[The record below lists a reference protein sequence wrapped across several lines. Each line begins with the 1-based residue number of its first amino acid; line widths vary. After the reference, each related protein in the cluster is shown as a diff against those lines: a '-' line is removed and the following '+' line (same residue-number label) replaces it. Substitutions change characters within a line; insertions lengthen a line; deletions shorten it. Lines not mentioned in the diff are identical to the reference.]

1 MRVFVIGGGG
11 AVNIELKF
19 GRGALS
25 TEVPDENVIGFIYPE
40 ELDGVEDVESEILR
54 SLSNPIA
61 SPPLEKLVRGKRKI
75 AILVSDIT
83 RPCPT
88 RIILPPVLKV
98 IGKAGVRREEITIIF
113 GLGTHRKHTED
124 EKRRIVGDVIYEN
137 YGCVDSDLNDVVH
150 LGETSRGTPVEV
162 FRPVAEADFIM
173 CIGNIEFHYFAGY
186 SGGVKPVVAGVGSKR
201 AIEKNHML
209 MIERDAEA
217 GNIESPVRRD
227 MEEFARIAGVDF
239 ILNVVLNSSEEIVK
253 VVAGHPIEA
262 HREGAKTVDSIY
274 KRRVSEKADV
284 VLCSAGGYPND
295 INLYQVQKAIDNVKR
310 AVRRE
315 DTIVITAECPEG
327 FGNEIFERW
336 MTEHRYLEE
345 FMRMNEKVRREFT
358 LGGHKAASLSM
369 IMKHADIMLVTKMS
383 EERVRRA
390 FFEYA
395 RDLDDAMKQMFEKYG
410 KDLRITVVPFARTT
424 LCVD

>member
-1 MRVFVIGGGG
+1 MR
-11 AVNIELKF
+11 IELKF
-19 GRGALS
+19 GKGTLS
-25 TEVPDENVIGFIYPE
+25 AEVPEENITEFIYPE
-40 ELDGVEDVESEILR
+40 ELDGIEDVRGEVLR
-54 SLSNPIA
+54 CISNPIDSA
-61 SPPLEKLVRGKRKI
+61 PLEELVKGKEKI

-88 RIILPPVLKV
+88 GVLLPPVLEVLKR
-98 IGKAGVRREEITIIF
+98 AGVRRENVTIIF
-113 GLGTHRKHTED
+113 GLGTHRKHTEE
-124 EKRRIVGDVIYEN
+124 EKRRIVGDEIYEN
-137 YGCVDSDLNDVVH
+137 YRCLDSDLNDVVN

-186 SGGVKPVVAGVGSKR
+186 SGGVKPIVAGVGSKS

-209 MIERDAEA
+209 MIEKGAEA
-217 GNIESPVRRD
+217 GNLESPVRKD
-227 MEEFARIAGVDF
+227 MEEFASIVGVDF
-239 ILNVVLNSSEEIVK
+239 ILNVVLNSREEIVR
-253 VVAGHPIEA
+253 VVAGDPVEA
-262 HREGAKTVDSIY
+262 HREGAKTVDSMY
-274 KRRVSEKADV
+274 KRRIREKSDV

-310 AVRRE
+310 AVRKE
-315 DTIVITAECPEG
+315 GTIVITAECPEG

-345 FMRMNEKVRREFT
+345 FMRMSERVRREFT

-369 IMKHADIMLVTKMS
+369 IMKHADIMLVTRMP

-395 RDLDDAMKQMFEKYG
+395 GDLQDALRQMFEKYG
-410 KDLRITVVPFARTT
+410 RDLRITVVPFARTT
-424 LCVD
+424 LCVE